1 MTSTDPAPPSL
12 RVRTVEIDDP
22 GALPAL
28 LPGDGG
34 FAWVRHGE
42 GVVGWG
48 EAVRHK
54 PTGIADAEEWWA
66 ELAGSVVVEAEL
78 ADPPAG
84 AGLLAFGSFVFDPDS
99 AGRSTLVVPAVVV
112 GRRAGRAWLTRI
124 GTAFGEPPSL
134 EPAAAPRPPSD
145 LTYAGGALSVERWQ
159 QAVSEAVARIGAGRL
174 DKVVLARDLMATS
187 STDLDLRWVLGRL
200 SERYPSCW
208 SYLVDGLVGATPEM
222 LVRVEAGRVASR
234 VLAGTVRR
242 SVAPS
247 PATQG
252 RADGRLGA
260 ALAGSSKDLE
270 EHGYAVASVAGSLRP
285 FCSALE
291 VPEEPY
297 VLELPNVL
305 HLATDITGLVRPGSS
320 SLSLAAALHPSA
332 AVCGTPTA
340 AARTLIAEL
349 EHLDRERYAGP
360 VGWIDARGDGEWGIA
375 LRCGQLDET
384 DPRRIRIFAGCGIV
398 AGSDPEA
405 ELAES
410 VAKLMPMREA
420 LALDGQTLGGQTLD
434 GQTLDGPSAVGD

>member
-1 MTSTDPAPPSL
+1 VTSTDPAPPPL
-12 RVRTVEIDDP
+12 RVRSVEIEDP
-22 GALPAL
+22 GPLPEL
-28 LPGDGG
+28 VPGDGG

-48 EAVRHK
+48 EAARHK
-54 PTGIADAEEWWA
+54 PTGVVDAAEWWA
-66 ELAGSVVVEAEL
+66 GLAASVVVDDEL
-78 ADPPAG
+78 VDPPAG

-99 AGRSTLVVPAVVV
+99 AGRSALVVPSVVV
-112 GRRAGRAWLTRI
+112 GRRAGRAWLTQI
-124 GTAFGEPPSL
+124 GTRFGDL
-134 EPAAAPRPPSD
+134 EPLQPSEPPRPPTD
-145 LTYAGGALSVERWQ
+145 LTYADGALSPERWQ
-159 QAVSEAVARIGAGRL
+159 QGVSEAVARISAGRL
-174 DKVVLARDLMATS
+174 DKVVLARDLVATS
-187 STDLDLRWVLGRL
+187 TSDLDLRWALGRL
-200 SERYPSCW
+200 VQRYPSCW

-222 LVRVEAGRVASR
+222 LVRSDGGRVTSR

-242 SVAPS
+242 PVAPS
-247 PATQG
+247 AVIQG

-270 EHGYAVASVAGSLRP
+270 EHGYAVASVADALRP
-285 FCSALE
+285 FCTTLE
-291 VPEEPY
+291 VPDEPY

-305 HLATDITGLVRPGSS
+305 HLATDVTGRLRPGAS
-320 SLSLAAALHPSA
+320 SLTLAAALHPSA

-340 AARTLIAEL
+340 DARSLIAEL

-375 LRCGQLDET
+375 LRCGLVDEA

-410 VAKLMPMREA
+410 VAKLVPMREA
-420 LALDGQTLGGQTLD
+420 LSLEPQRADGRREG
-434 GQTLDGPSAVGD
+434 

>member
-1 MTSTDPAPPSL
+1 MTLTDPAPPPL

-22 GALPAL
+22 GPLPVL
-28 LPGDGG
+28 LPGGPLPG
-34 FAWVRHGE
+34 EGVFAWVRHGE

-54 PTGIADAEEWWA
+54 PTGIADAEEWWSG
-66 ELAGSVVVEAEL
+66 LAASVVVEAEL
-78 ADPPAG
+78 ADPLAG

-99 AGRSTLVVPAVVV
+99 AGRSTLVVPSVVV
-112 GRRAGRAWLTRI
+112 GRRAGRAWLTLI
-124 GTAFGEPPSL
+124 GTAVADPPALQPSA
-134 EPAAAPRPPSD
+134 PPRPPTE
-145 LTYAGGALSVERWQ
+145 LTYADGALSPERWQ
-159 QAVSEAVARIGAGRL
+159 QAVGEAVLRISSGRL
-174 DKVVLARDLMATS
+174 DKVVLARDLVATS

-200 SERYPSCW
+200 TERYPSCW

-222 LVRVEAGRVASR
+222 LVRSEGGQVTSR

-242 SVAPS
+242 PVAPS
-247 PATQG
+247 SAIQG
-252 RADGRLGA
+252 TADVRLGA

-270 EHGYAVASVAGSLRP
+270 EHGYAVASVAEALSP
-285 FCSALE
+285 FCSALH
-291 VPEEPY
+291 VPDEPY

-305 HLATDITGLVRPGSS
+305 HLATDITGTVRAGSS

-340 AARTLIAEL
+340 AARSLIAEL

-360 VGWIDARGDGEWGIA
+360 VGWVDAHGDGEWGIA
-375 LRCGQLDET
+375 LRCGQVDEA

-410 VAKLMPMREA
+410 VAKLVPMRDA
-420 LALDGQTLGGQTLD
+420 LSNDPRPNAR
-434 GQTLDGPSAVGD
+434 P